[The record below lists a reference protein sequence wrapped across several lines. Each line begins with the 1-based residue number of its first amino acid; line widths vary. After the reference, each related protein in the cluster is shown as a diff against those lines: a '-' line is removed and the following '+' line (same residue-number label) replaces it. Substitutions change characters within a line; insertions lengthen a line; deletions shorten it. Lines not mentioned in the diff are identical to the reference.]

1 MLSITDIKELW
12 CNEEDVNKYT
22 NNETLLVNVQGK
34 VCFVTLHQYQ
44 LQYVI
49 EMKCQYW
56 QNKKNMK
63 SGSMFYKGSVW
74 IWTAWSSI

>member
-1 MLSITDIKELW
+1 MLSIIDIKELW
-12 CNEEDVNKYT
+12 CYEENVCKYS
-22 NNETLLVNVQGK
+22 NNETLLGNVQGK

-56 QNKKNMK
+56 QNKKNK
-63 SGSMFYKGSVW
+63 NSGSVFHKGSVW
-74 IWTAWSSI
+74 IQTAW